1 MLNKKTYKTIGRQLP
16 LLALLVLV
24 CVVTVSAS
32 VLAVSAEYT
41 QSYVAEQKMSFGTLV
56 SLEKGSESRVVIATA
71 SNAPNF
77 IGVSVNGSDSTV
89 AINKNTD
96 QTQVAVSGK
105 TIALVSN
112 INGDI
117 KKGDLLTVSTIDG
130 VASKALNNE
139 NIIGASEADFDITAT
154 KNTATNINTT
164 DGKNQK
170 AVVGP
175 AQVNLFRVQKNT
187 YSTTGLVGWIERVS
201 GKPVSVLKLAMVSL
215 ISLAVLAC
223 IIAMSYSAIRNTVVQ
238 ASRNPLARPVIVEVL
253 VRVLLIV
260 LITAVIGASLI
271 TVVLKV

>member
-1 MLNKKTYKTIGRQLP
+1 MLNNKTHKQLCRQLP
-16 LLALLVLV
+16 ILVLLTLGFIV
-24 CVVTVSAS
+24 AASAS
-32 VLAVSAEYT
+32 VFAVSAEYT
-41 QSYVAEQKMSFGTLV
+41 QSYMAEQKMSFGTLV
-56 SLEKGSESRVVIATA
+56 SLQEGSESRVVIATA

-77 IGVSVNGSDSTV
+77 IGVSIADSGSTV
-89 AINKNTD
+89 AINKNTAE
-96 QTQVAVSGK
+96 TQVAVSGK
-105 TIALVSN
+105 AIALVSN

-117 KKGDLLTVSTIDG
+117 KKGDLLTVSNIDG
-130 VASKALNNE
+130 VAAKALNNE
-139 NIIGASEADFDITAT
+139 SIIGSSEADFDITAT

-175 AQVNLFRVQKNT
+175 AQVNLFRIQKNT

-223 IIAMSYSAIRNTVVQ
+223 IITMSYSAIRNTVVQ

-260 LITAVIGASLI
+260 LITAVIGASFI